1 MFFIIIIVME
11 KVLVLNDDYTPLKIT
26 TVFEGFNLVNRGKA
40 EIDYLKEIISN
51 VDIVVVKKI

>member
-1 MFFIIIIVME
+1 ME